1 MKSPEKTAQRVHRH
15 RAVVEHTLAQRSG
28 VPYELE
34 RRVCATCGREL
45 ETKLLRRA
53 AA

>member
-34 RRVCATCGREL
+34 RRVCAECSRVLDER
-45 ETKLLRRA
+45 LLKRA

>member
-1 MKSPEKTAQRVHRH
+1 MNSPEKTRQRSHRH
-15 RAVVEHTLAQRSG
+15 QAVVTHALAQRSG

-45 ETKLLRRA
+45 GAKLLRRA